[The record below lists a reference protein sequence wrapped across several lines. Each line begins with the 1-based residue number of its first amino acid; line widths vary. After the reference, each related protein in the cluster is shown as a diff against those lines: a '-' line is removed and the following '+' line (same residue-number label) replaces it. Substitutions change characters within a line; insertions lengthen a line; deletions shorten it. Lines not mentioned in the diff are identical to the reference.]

1 MLILE
6 PRTSD
11 DDTPESE
18 ASIGTADS
26 SENIT
31 LQGATSDLSGVCF
44 CWALCLSV
52 CAHALIKAV
61 NVCRSIIVYIYICVF
76 MKSTRVIVRS
86 PVPTIQSPALI
97 APGSRRQSADEL
109 CAASPTLRTLQTPT
123 PLLPTIPHP
132 LSPPTPQVLPPLT
145 TGSAPPPQGPCS
157 PPMVWGRLWQRQKGP
172 KMLAKPATGSG

>member
-31 LQGATSDLSGVCF
+31 LQGATSDLSGECF
-44 CWALCLSV
+44 CCVLCLCV
-52 CAHALIKAV
+52 CAYSMIKCV
-61 NVCRSIIVYIYICVF
+61 NVCRSIILNKLCAF
-76 MKSTRVIVRS
+76 MKSKRVIFRS
-86 PVPTIQSPALI
+86 PFPAIQSLALI
-97 APGSRRQSADEL
+97 SPGSRRQSADEL
-109 CAASPTLRTLQTPT
+109 CAASPTPRTLQTPT
-123 PLLPTIPHP
+123 PLLPTTPHP
-132 LSPPTPQVLPPLT
+132 PSPPTPQVLPPLT

-157 PPMVWGRLWQRQKGP
+157 PPMVWGRLWQRQRGP